1 MEVFG
6 LMLGGSAFVIPRCSI
21 RVRPRIVSA
30 MTMTMAEK
38 RARISKQYC
47 AFREHDV
54 GDEERKGKRS
64 ITQPARLSSETSHTP
79 DIAITIIHHLQS
91 YLPKVVMLILSG
103 GWMGVSGGGLLNGP
117 GPLYP
122 ARAENELAQYAKEGN
137 KVGVDPKCFVQ
148 KCSLP
153 THDCLNN
160 PDCLK
165 GLSCLSK
172 CKGEGTCSTACFAK
186 YGNRV
191 LDDFLH
197 CAVEQQDCVH
207 VPRDRSRA
215 TWTDPD
221 AVGLDKRSSP
231 TFEIRSLNGRWYK
244 VMGMDAR
251 YDCFDCQVNHFT
263 PKPGAPNIM
272 LADVSF
278 RMPRPRAPGFWENH
292 VTEEMLGDGPGARR
306 SMHSVGRMFGLTF
319 WENWYVIGENSPE
332 DVGLPDYKFVFYTG
346 HTLQGNYEG
355 AFVYARTPELPPELM
370 PAVSQVARA
379 NGLDPSKFC
388 KIRNTCFR
396 PDSSS
401 FVAASSVRES
411 AGTAHKPGAPPS
423 SWAGV
428 KSWITARALW
438 LPEQISQLVT
448 AMNQELGD
456 WFEDPTTTSDWL
468 IKQQERM
475 VMVTE
480 EAPTGRV
487 QVIASRPG
495 IAAGDADSSAKTA
508 GPAPPVNAATI
519 TASTA
524 QLEKGQSSST
534 DRGGF
539 LPAFIDILAEK
550 IPQ

>member
-1 MEVFG
+1 MRILPRAA
-6 LMLGGSAFVIPRCSI
+6 LMVLGG
-21 RVRPRIVSA
+21 
-30 MTMTMAEK
+30 
-38 RARISKQYC
+38 
-47 AFREHDV
+47 
-54 GDEERKGKRS
+54 GWLG
-64 ITQPARLSSETSHTP
+64 
-79 DIAITIIHHLQS
+79 
-91 YLPKVVMLILSG
+91 SG
-103 GWMGVSGGGLLNGP
+103 SGGGGLLYGGGQP
-117 GPLYP
+117 FS
-122 ARAENELAQYAKEGN
+122 ARAEDELAQYAKEGN
-137 KVGVDPKCFVQ
+137 KVGVDAKCFVQ

-186 YGNRV
+186 YGNGV

-221 AVGLDKRSSP
+221 TVGLDKQSSP
-231 TFEIRSLNGRWYK
+231 SFQIASLEGRWYK

-251 YDCFDCQVNHFT
+251 YDCFDCQVNHFS
-263 PKPGAPNIM
+263 PKPGATDTM

-292 VTEEMLGDGPGARR
+292 ITEELLGDGPGARR

-319 WENWYVIGENSPE
+319 WENWYVIGENAAQDS
-332 DVGLPDYKFVFYTG
+332 VLPAYKFVYYTG

-379 NGLDPSKFC
+379 NGLDPTKFC

-396 PDSSS
+396 PDAPPL
-401 FVAASSVRES
+401 VAAGTLSSVDGMKL
-411 AGTAHKPGAPPS
+411 AAAPPTS
-423 SWAGV
+423 LAAMKDWF
-428 KSWITARALW
+428 TARALW
-438 LPEQISQLVT
+438 LPRQVSELT
-448 AMNQELGD
+448 AAVNRELND

-468 IKQQERM
+468 IRQQERM
-475 VMVTE
+475 IMVTDE
-480 EAPTGRV
+480 PRAGAV
-487 QVIASRPG
+487 QVIASRPSDG
-495 IAAGDADSSAKTA
+495 GDGGDISSNKAAVPARAGAIAAA
-508 GPAPPVNAATI
+508 
-519 TASTA
+519 ASTA
-524 QLEKGQSSST
+524 QLESGKGSNSGS
-534 DRGGF
+534 GGG
-539 LPAFIDILAEK
+539 LPPAFVDYLAKK
-550 IPQ
+550 IP